1 MFGRTHRPRRIAA
14 IDHTQRIVLR
24 RGGKVHLAH
33 APLQVESVFVN
44 VPAALQVVAVVSLAD
59 LRELSFGEGERH
71 VEEQRQIGARQVVV
85 TEFQVQNPLREAV
98 APLAGR

>member
-24 RGGKVHLAH
+24 RGGEVHLAH
-33 APLQVESVFVN
+33 APLLVERVGVR
-44 VPAALQVVAVVSLAD
+44 VPAAVQVVAGVALAD
-59 LRELSFGEGERH
+59 GEDGRL
-71 VEEQRQIGARQVVV
+71 GDLVV